1 MEDTTTS
8 ITLIAKWGKERI
20 ELSALH
26 PLTTIGQVKDL
37 LTEQTKVLPKRQK
50 LIGLSTVTKKKVT
63 DDVIL
68 SELKVK
74 GGGISH
80 YNSDTASVQHSFL
93 LMGTAEKDIFVD
105 PSDQADLPD
114 VVDDF
119 DLDFNAGSDEWIEHV
134 AKNTNLKNFTDSTAI
149 HVMNEPRPNKPLM
162 VLDLDHTLLDF
173 SSKRI
178 IQGGVASI
186 ISSAIDPTASMK
198 RPFMDEFLT
207 EVYKHYDLVVWS
219 QTSWRWLETKLTE
232 LGMLTH
238 PGYRWC
244 FVLDKTSM
252 FAITSKKRDGTKVK
266 HYVKP
271 LQIIW
276 TKFPGRWGKHNT
288 VHLDDLSRNFALNL
302 ENGLKVSGY
311 YRKKGGATNGKRD
324 VELVG
329 LAQYLTQLA
338 VQVKDFTKVTFRYW
352 TDVLSGKRKLLET
365 REGEQGDDWDGGGK
379 RPSTSDGS

>member
-1 MEDTTTS
+1 MEETTGV
-8 ITLIAKWGKERI
+8 TLIAKWGKERI
-20 ELSALH
+20 ELVSLH
-26 PLTTIGQVKDL
+26 PQTSIGQVKDL
-37 LTEQTKVLPKRQK
+37 LTERTKVLPKRQK
-50 LIGLSTVTKKKVT
+50 LIGLSTVSKKKVT

-74 GGGISH
+74 GGGSSNAAI
-80 YNSDTASVQHSFL
+80 QHSFI
-93 LMGTAEKDIFVD
+93 LMGTAEKDIFID
-105 PSDQADLPD
+105 PSDRVDLPD

-134 AKNTNLKNFTDSTAI
+134 AIDTNLKNFTESTAV

-173 SSKRI
+173 SSKKI
-178 IQGGVASI
+178 IRGVATTT
-186 ISSAIDPTASMK
+186 AAADPTAQMK
-198 RPFMDEFLT
+198 RPYMDEFLT

-232 LGMLTH
+232 LGMLTN
-238 PGYRWC
+238 PGYKWC

-276 TKFPGRWGKHNT
+276 TKFPDRWGRHNT

-302 ENGLKVSGY
+302 DNGLKVTAY
-311 YRKKGGATNGKRD
+311 YRKKGGATSGKRD

-329 LAQYLTQLA
+329 LAQYLERLA
-338 VQVKDFTKVTFRYW
+338 VQVKDFSKVQFRYW
-352 TDVLSGKRKLLET
+352 MEVLSGEKKLVLEDLE
-365 REGEQGDDWDGGGK
+365 EGDGDKKPSASGG
-379 RPSTSDGS
+379 S